1 MSSAPS
7 KRFSVEMAWSLGT
20 AQRFWIGIAPSNASA
35 DRLAGMSVARS
46 LSAFVPHDL
55 TAPLSGAG
63 AGPLV
68 GLSAAIKD
76 LYDVAGYRT
85 GGGSPDWL
93 DAQAAATSTAAAVV
107 RILEAGATI
116 IGKTICDE
124 FFYSVSGANAHYGT
138 PINPRAPDRL
148 PGGSSS
154 GSASATAAG
163 TCGLALGRNTGG
175 SGRVAAA
182 VCGGHGIRAT
192 PGRGRPCRA

>member
-1 MSSAPS
+1 
-7 KRFSVEMAWSLGT
+7 
-20 AQRFWIGIAPSNASA
+20 
-35 DRLAGMSVARS
+35 MSVARS

-63 AGPLV
+63 AGPLA
-68 GLSAAIKD
+68 GLSAAVKD
-76 LYDVAGYRT
+76 MYDIAGYRT
-85 GGGSPDWL
+85 GGGNPDWL
-93 DAQAAATSTAAAVV
+93 AAQAPAASSAAAVA

-163 TCGLALGRNTGG
+163 ACDFALGSDTGG
-175 SGRVAAA
+175 SVRVPAAF
-182 VCGGHGIRAT
+182 CGTTGS
-192 PGRGRPCRA
+192 GRPMDGSIFPAQCPWRHRSMSPGG